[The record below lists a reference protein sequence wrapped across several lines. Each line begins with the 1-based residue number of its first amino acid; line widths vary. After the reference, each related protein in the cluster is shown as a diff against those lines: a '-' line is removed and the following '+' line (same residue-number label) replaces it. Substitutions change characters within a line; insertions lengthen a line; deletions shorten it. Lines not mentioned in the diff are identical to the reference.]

1 MVVNFGKFICKF
13 EFCII
18 EFIGSLLN
26 NDVKLVDGGILL
38 FDVIENGLFWFDVKL
53 VSGLV
58 DWRLVVWYFVFWLVE
73 LGVMLWL
80 FILMFFMEK
89 FFVWIRLDVL
99 ILFVKRICFEN
110 FKLGLKFIVVFLN
123 LWKMFRWFFR
133 VKWDIFRVVV
143 GFFSD
148 WLLDVNGVFIFIL
161 ELFEGK
167 FVIKFINIFYYIFE
181 YYLMCSLRILL

>member
-99 ILFVKRICFEN
+99 ILFVKWICFEN

-167 FVIKFINIFYYIFE
+167 FVIKLINIFYYIFE

>member
-161 ELFEGK
+161 ESFEGK
-167 FVIKFINIFYYIFE
+167 FVIKFINIFYNIFE
-181 YYLMCSLRILL
+181 YYLMCSVRILL

>member
-73 LGVMLWL
+73 LGVILWL

-161 ELFEGK
+161 ESFEGK

>member
-73 LGVMLWL
+73 LGVILWL

-99 ILFVKRICFEN
+99 ILLFS
-110 FKLGLKFIVVFLN
+110 KFLIDLVV
-123 LWKMFRWFFR
+123 
-133 VKWDIFRVVV
+133 
-143 GFFSD
+143 
-148 WLLDVNGVFIFIL
+148 
-161 ELFEGK
+161 
-167 FVIKFINIFYYIFE
+167 
-181 YYLMCSLRILL
+181 

>member
-161 ELFEGK
+161 ESFEGK

>member
-53 VSGLV
+53 VSVLV

-99 ILFVKRICFEN
+99 ILFVKWICFEN

>member
-99 ILFVKRICFEN
+99 ILFVKWICFEN

-133 VKWDIFRVVV
+133 VKWDIFWVVV

-161 ELFEGK
+161 ESFEGK

>member
-53 VSGLV
+53 VSVLV

>member
-161 ELFEGK
+161 ESFEGK
-167 FVIKFINIFYYIFE
+167 FVIKFIYYIFE

>member
-73 LGVMLWL
+73 LGVILWL

-99 ILFVKRICFEN
+99 ILFVKWICFEN

>member
-99 ILFVKRICFEN
+99 ILFVKWICFEN